1 MTLMDETT
9 RYIPTTSDPS
19 QVHGNGERNTG
30 CNGREKTRT
39 GLQAHPPPLDP
50 TGDRANLSES
60 ETGLPYPQR
69 SPRTSGRDLQIPNP
83 ATKTVGTTSSLRMTP
98 GSPLLVLDSLSSCGQ
113 NGVDWVRSGKTRM
126 FLRQQI
132 SVPCMVFM
140 ITAGIPRVP
149 RLTVHAPSLMWPP
162 ISPYG
167 LRQTHRRTRSVSV
180 TRSLSVCLSLSL
192 CLCL

>member
-1 MTLMDETT
+1 MDETT
-9 RYIPTTSDPS
+9 RFIPTTSDPS
-19 QVHGNGERNTG
+19 QVRGNGERTTV

-39 GLQAHPPPLDP
+39 GLQTHPPPLDP

-60 ETGLPYPQR
+60 QR
-69 SPRTSGRDLQIPNP
+69 GRNLQIPNP

-98 GSPLLVLDSLSSCGQ
+98 GSPLLVLDSLSSWGQ
-113 NGVDWVRSGKTRM
+113 NGVDWVRSGKARM

-132 SVPCMVFM
+132 TVPCMVFM

-149 RLTVHAPSLMWPP
+149 RLTVHTPSLMRPP

-167 LRQTHRRTRSVSV
+167 LRQTHPRTRSVSV
-180 TRSLSVCLSLSL
+180 TLSLCPCLLVRPSVCLSVCLSLSL
-192 CLCL
+192 CL